1 MEDQENW
8 YDSIVGQKWP
18 EHVMFVIEAQLMELR
33 KDITVSFFA
42 NQLENKENNDP
53 NLSWQGIGV
62 IGLCYVD
69 YIARSAELSIYIG
82 SEEQQRKGYGTKA
95 ISLVKEWAF
104 NQMNLR
110 KIWVEVY
117 EHVTPIHAFVKK
129 NGFKEVGRIPDTVYK
144 DGEYKDSI
152 YYAYY
157 NTEYIHEKEAKGKV

>member
-18 EHVMFVIEAQLMELR
+18 EHVMFVIEAQLMELH

-110 KIWVEVY
+110 KIWVEAY
-117 EHVTPIHAFVKK
+117 DHVKPVHDFVKA
-129 NGFKEVGRIPDTVYK
+129 NGFKKVGTLPDSVFK
-144 DGEYKDSI
+144 DGAYRDSI

-157 NTEYIHEKEAKGKV
+157 DTDWEKSGLEGKV